1 MGNDI
6 SNAIEVMHGAGARA
20 IGLLAHL
27 IEHASIP
34 DYHMARAVEIVKQFN
49 DAVESTRPQ
58 PEEVSDVD

>member
-6 SNAIEVMHGAGARA
+6 SNAVEVMHDAGARA

-34 DYHMARAVEIVKQFN
+34 NHHMARAVEIVKQFN

-58 PEEVSDVD
+58 PQEANNVD